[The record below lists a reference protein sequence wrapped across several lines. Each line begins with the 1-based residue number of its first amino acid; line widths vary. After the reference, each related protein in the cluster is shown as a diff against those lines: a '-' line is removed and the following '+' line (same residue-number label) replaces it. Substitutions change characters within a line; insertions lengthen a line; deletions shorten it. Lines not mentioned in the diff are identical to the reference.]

1 MSRNN
6 DYATGNLLNY
16 LHHQRYKLTGIDL
29 PRYAN
34 TRIPQQINFT
44 GKLEDDDGTTNFFV
58 SKKQQE
64 TSHNFSLDS
73 LIVSE

>member
-1 MSRNN
+1 MSTNN

-16 LHHQRYKLTGIDL
+16 LYNQRYKLTGIDL

-34 TRIPQQINFT
+34 TRSPQQINFT
-44 GKLEDDDGTTNFFV
+44 GKLDDGDGTTKFFV

>member
-1 MSRNN
+1 MSTNN

-16 LHHQRYKLTGIDL
+16 LYNQRYKLTGIDL

-44 GKLEDDDGTTNFFV
+44 GKLDAVMVQQNV
-58 SKKQQE
+58 LSLKSNKKLVI
-64 TSHNFSLDS
+64 TFL
-73 LIVSE
+73 